1 MDPAPQ
7 QDSSITMP
15 DPARVVSKTVA
26 MAARQG
32 LSERHALALV
42 MGVTATC
49 EMLWA
54 NNYLYD
60 LGWFRAIREEA
71 SRRLRGLEPPI
82 QQMEAEQHGGETRS
96 GRTADGR

>member
-7 QDSSITMP
+7 LDSSPTMP

-26 MAARQG
+26 MAGRQG
-32 LSERHALALV
+32 LTERHALALI

-49 EMLWA
+49 EALWV

-71 SRRLRGLEPPI
+71 SRRLRGLTPPTE
-82 QQMEAEQHGGETRS
+82 QMEAEQHGGETRS
-96 GRTADGR
+96 GRTADGQ